1 MPKERL
7 NDENVGKLVTQ
18 EAQGWNL
25 LNHKFMRIFFQDNI
39 EAAQLLL
46 DIILDRKDLTVKSS
60 KTEQYIEGIMW
71 KSVVL
76 DIFAVDD
83 EGNEYDIEIQRENK
97 GASQRRARHNSAM
110 LDSHMLKPGQSADEL
125 RDSYVIFI
133 TENDKFGKGQP
144 IYVIER
150 QFVDNGEK
158 FNDGS
163 HIIYVNA
170 KNKDMATELGRL
182 MHDMQCEDPDKMYF
196 ELLATRTRF
205 FKQTKEGEKQM
216 KDLIDT
222 WMDEAREEGIE
233 QGVIKKQTEVAL
245 SLIGLGTL
253 SIDKIAEVTG
263 LTVDKVN
270 DLAATKAD

>member
-7 NDENVGKLVTQ
+7 NDENAGKLVTQ

-60 KTEQYIEGIMW
+60 KTEQYIEGIVW

-125 RDSYVIFI
+125 RDSYVVFI

-245 SLIGLGTL
+245 SLIGLRTL
-253 SIDKIAEVTG
+253 SVDKIAEVTG

-270 DLAATKAD
+270 ELAATKAG

>member
-7 NDENVGKLVTQ
+7 NDENAGKLVTQ

-110 LDSHMLKPGQSADEL
+110 LDSHMLKSGQSADEL

-253 SIDKIAEVTG
+253 SVDKIAEVTG

-270 DLAATKAD
+270 ELAATKAG

>member
-7 NDENVGKLVTQ
+7 NDENAGKLVTQ

-253 SIDKIAEVTG
+253 SVDKIAEVTG

-270 DLAATKAD
+270 ELAATKAD

>member
-1 MPKERL
+1 
-7 NDENVGKLVTQ
+7 
-18 EAQGWNL
+18 
-25 LNHKFMRIFFQDNI
+25 
-39 EAAQLLL
+39 
-46 DIILDRKDLTVKSS
+46 
-60 KTEQYIEGIMW
+60 
-71 KSVVL
+71 
-76 DIFAVDD
+76 
-83 EGNEYDIEIQRENK
+83 
-97 GASQRRARHNSAM
+97 M
-110 LDSHMLKPGQSADEL
+110 LDSHMLKPGQSSDEL

-253 SIDKIAEVTG
+253 SVDKIAEVTG

-270 DLAATKAD
+270 ELAATKAD

>member
-7 NDENVGKLVTQ
+7 NDENAGKLVTQ

-25 LNHKFMRIFFQDNI
+25 LNHKFVRIFFQDNI

-46 DIILDRKDLTVKSS
+46 NIILDRKDLTVKSS

-253 SIDKIAEVTG
+253 SVDKIAEVTG

-270 DLAATKAD
+270 ELAATKAG

>member
-7 NDENVGKLVTQ
+7 NDENAGKLVTQ

-158 FNDGS
+158 FDDGS

-253 SIDKIAEVTG
+253 SVDKIAEVTG

-270 DLAATKAD
+270 ELAATKAD